1 MSEPTPSNP
10 TGSDQTDQN
19 LDQLLERINALTSG
33 KSPSPNPQ
41 SLDALPPIP
50 VMPSDSQQ
58 SQSAGAA
65 QSETPSMKDV
75 QAYVVESQG
84 FASTEPQH
92 SEIMNDQ
99 FVPRSPTSFNDAK
112 ISPAMAEEL
121 ILKFLLSR
129 GEASGRQIS
138 QQIRLPFILVS
149 GFLNTLKHE
158 QLITYAGPAT
168 MNDYICRL
176 TENGGNRAHTYSKIC
191 TYFGSTPV
199 VLKDYV
205 RSVKAQTIEG
215 QYPTRD
221 QLRHAFSDLLINE
234 KMLDRLGP
242 AISSGRGMFLHGYP
256 GNGKTSIAERI
267 TKSFGPYIWIPRAL
281 YIDGEIMRLYDPTVH
296 EELPLESNSSVV
308 DTKEI
313 DHRWVRIKRPTIVV
327 GGELNMEHLEIT
339 FNQSCGVSEA
349 PVQLKSNCGIL
360 VIDDFGRQKMRVE
373 ELLNRWIVPLEK
385 RYDYL
390 NLSSGKKVQLPFDQ
404 LVVFSTNLE
413 PRDLVDDA
421 FMRRIPYKIEVE
433 NPTFEMFHQL
443 FQIMA
448 RNLDI
453 PFEQEIFDYMVET
466 YYRPVNREF
475 RNCHPRDLLLQILN
489 YCRFNQIPTAMTKDS
504 IDFAIDSY
512 FSVM

>member
-1 MSEPTPSNP
+1 MNEPTPSKP
-10 TGSDQTDQN
+10 THDEQSDKN
-19 LDQLLERINALTSG
+19 LDQLLERINALTNGNSP
-33 KSPSPNPQ
+33 PSPD
-41 SLDALPPIP
+41 SLPPIP
-50 VMPSDSQQ
+50 AMPSDSQ
-58 SQSAGAA
+58 AEYATEPNA
-65 QSETPSMKDV
+65 PKKPSMEDV

-84 FASTEPQH
+84 LASSEPQH
-92 SEIMNDQ
+92 HEILNDQ
-99 FVPRSPTSFNDAK
+99 FVPRSPSTFGDAK
-112 ISPAMAEEL
+112 ISPALAEEL

-138 QQIRLPFILVS
+138 QQIRLPFILIS

-168 MNDYICRL
+168 MNDYVCRL
-176 TENGGNRAHTYSKIC
+176 TENGVNRAYTYSKIC

-199 VLKDYV
+199 VLQDYV

-215 QYPTRD
+215 QYPTRE
-221 QLRHAFSDLLINE
+221 QLKNAFSDLLIDD

-242 AISSGRGMFLHGYP
+242 AISSGRGMFLHGFP

-281 YIDGEIMRLYDPTVH
+281 YIDGEIMRLHDPTVH
-296 EELPLESNSSVV
+296 EELPLQSNAGVV
-308 DTKEI
+308 DTKEV
-313 DHRWVRIKRPTIVV
+313 DHRWARIKRPTIVV

-421 FMRRIPYKIEVE
+421 FMRRIPYKIEVK
-433 NPTFEMFHQL
+433 NPSLEMFHQL

-453 PFEQEIFDYMVET
+453 PFEQDMFDYMIDT
-466 YYRPVNREF
+466 YYRPVDRQL

-489 YCRFNQIPTAMTKDS
+489 YCRFNQIPTAMTKES
-504 IDFAIDSY
+504 VDFAIDSY